1 MAKEYKKVIIAIIVL
16 VLIIGAGVFIYYQN
30 TKLTPEQKELF
41 SLPEG
46 VELTQEQKMEYDAAR
61 TALEENPNDAL
72 ALIIIAQ
79 IKYQVQ
85 DLDGAIKAYSGALE
99 IQPTNT
105 SILIAIAQI
114 KYQVQD
120 LDGAIKAYSGA
131 LEIQPTNTSILN
143 NLGDIYR
150 QKRDYE
156 KSAGMYRKIIETNPK
171 WINAYRELVDIYYY
185 YISDKYPEMEEL
197 LLTGIEKNKEFGGE
211 APVDFYSMLAVFY
224 DRTENVAKAIEY
236 FEKVLELTPEND
248 SAKIRLEELKQL

>member
-72 ALIIIAQ
+72 ALII
-79 IKYQVQ
+79 
-85 DLDGAIKAYSGALE
+85 
-99 IQPTNT
+99 
-105 SILIAIAQI
+105 IAQI